1 MEANVTQISPAYPLA
16 CKNLGTFHKAEPAPF
31 GRITIVSM
39 TGAAFLALLMAASLC
54 GVRVVEVERQL
65 EQAARI

>member
-1 MEANVTQISPAYPLA
+1 MTQISPAYPLS
-16 CKNLGTFHKAEPAPF
+16 CKNLGTFHKVEPTPF
-31 GRITIVSM
+31 CRITVVSM

-54 GVRVVEVERQL
+54 GVRIVEVERQL

>member
-16 CKNLGTFHKAEPAPF
+16 CRNLGTFHKVEPTPF
-31 GRITIVSM
+31 CRITVVSM

>member
-1 MEANVTQISPAYPLA
+1 MTQISPAYPLA
-16 CKNLGTFHKAEPAPF
+16 CKNLGTFHKVEPTPF
-31 GRITIVSM
+31 CRITVVSM

-54 GVRVVEVERQL
+54 SVRIVEVERQL

>member
-16 CKNLGTFHKAEPAPF
+16 CKNLGTFRKVEPTPF
-31 GRITIVSM
+31 CRITVVSM

>member
-1 MEANVTQISPAYPLA
+1 MTQISPAYPLT
-16 CKNLGTFHKAEPAPF
+16 CNNLGTFHKVEPTPF
-31 GRITIVSM
+31 CRITVVSM

-54 GVRVVEVERQL
+54 GVRVIEVERQL